1 MLQYTQLHAA
11 LLALLLLGA
20 ALIGQDSVLVI
31 TFQVLFEVLT
41 PQSACGSLPV
51 TNHPCGTLGV
61 SLLFRDSIDLADQ
74 IPEGFLNILGSH
86 GTRLNVCDLYTMLN
100 IVRVT
105 VLLAELKGLIMFDLP
120 SLSQITFI
128 PDEY

>member
-1 MLQYTQLHAA
+1 VLQHTQLHAA

-20 ALIGQDSVLVI
+20 SLIGQDSVLVI
-31 TFQVLFEVLT
+31 AFQVLFEVLT

-51 TNHPCGTLGV
+51 THHSRGTLGV
-61 SLLFRDSIDLADQ
+61 GLLFRDPVDLTDQ

-86 GTRLNVCDLYTMLN
+86 GTRLNICNLYTLLN

-105 VLLAELKGLIMFDLP
+105 VLLAEL
-120 SLSQITFI
+120 
-128 PDEY
+128 